1 MTETVTLPKKEYESL
16 KHKAELLDN
25 IIETEELTVDEIKNL
40 EEARLGKS
48 LTEEEF
54 LKKHPELKENV

>member
-1 MTETVTLPKKEYESL
+1 MAETITLPKKEYETL

-25 IIETEELTVDEIKNL
+25 IIETEGLTNEEIMQL

-48 LTEEEF
+48 LTEGEF
-54 LKKHPELKENV
+54 LKKHPELEENV